1 MDNFGIV
8 ILAAGQGTR
17 LKMDVPKPLAPVV
30 GRKLVDFPLKAAHN
44 FLNSKKAQGKIC
56 LVLGHGKEMVEDHLK
71 NNWSECPWEVAHQ
84 KQQNGT
90 ADALRSYFN
99 DIPEAKQRT
108 YTAVLCA
115 DTPLITENEIA
126 MLATILESEKL
137 DGVAATFV
145 EENPRGYGRIV
156 RQGDSFKIV
165 EEKEA
170 TDSQKQITEVNSG
183 LYVLRTDFIL
193 KYLFDLESN
202 NASREFYLTDLFQI
216 ERKVKAITFTDKTP
230 FGGVNDIK
238 QLQRSSELL
247 RNKIVERAQDNGV
260 RFIAPAQTFI
270 DDTVVIGSGA
280 VIYPGCVLEG
290 ETVIGEGAVLES
302 GVVAKNAKVGKDCKI
317 LAYSYLEGAEIG
329 QAASVGP
336 FARLREGSVIG
347 PKSKIGNF
355 VETKKAVLGEE
366 VKVSHLSYVGDAEI
380 GARTNIGCGFIT
392 CNYDGANK
400 HKTKIGKDS
409 FIGSDSQMIAPITI
423 GDGCYVAS
431 GSTINQDM
439 EAGDFAIARAKQVTK
454 SGMAKRFI
462 KTSKKAD

>member
-1 MDNFGIV
+1 MDSFGIV

-30 GRKLVDFPLKAAHN
+30 GRKLVDFPLMAAQK
-44 FLNSKKAQGKIC
+44 FLNTKKAHGKIC
-56 LVLGHGKEMVEDHLK
+56 LVLGHGKELVEEHLK
-71 NNWSECPWEVAHQ
+71 ANWPQCPWEVAHQ

-90 ADALRSYFN
+90 ADALRAYFN
-99 DIPEAKQRT
+99 DIKEAKDRA
-108 YTAVLCA
+108 YTVVLCA
-115 DTPLITENEIA
+115 DTPLITENEIST
-126 MLATILESEKL
+126 LVSILESEKL
-137 DGVAATFV
+137 DGVAATFI
-145 EENPRGYGRIV
+145 EETPRGYGRIV
-156 RQGDSFKIV
+156 RQGDGFRIV

-170 TDSQKQITEVNSG
+170 DDSQKQITEVNSG

-216 ERKVKAITFTDKTP
+216 ERKVKAITFTDKIP

-238 QLQRSSELL
+238 QLQKSSELL
-247 RNKIVERAQDNGV
+247 RNKITARAQENGV
-260 RFIAPAQTFI
+260 RFIAPEQTFI

-302 GVVAKNAKVGKDCKI
+302 GVIAKNSKIGKDCKI
-317 LAYSYLEGAEIG
+317 LAYSYLEGAEVG
-329 QAASVGP
+329 QSASIGP

-347 PKSKIGNF
+347 AKSKIGNF
-355 VETKKAVLGEE
+355 VETKKAILAEE

-392 CNYDGANK
+392 CNYDGASK
-400 HKTKIGKDS
+400 HKTVIGKDS
-409 FIGSDSQMIAPITI
+409 FIGSDSQMIAPVTL

-431 GSTINQDM
+431 GSTINQSM

-462 KTSKKAD
+462 KTSKKGE